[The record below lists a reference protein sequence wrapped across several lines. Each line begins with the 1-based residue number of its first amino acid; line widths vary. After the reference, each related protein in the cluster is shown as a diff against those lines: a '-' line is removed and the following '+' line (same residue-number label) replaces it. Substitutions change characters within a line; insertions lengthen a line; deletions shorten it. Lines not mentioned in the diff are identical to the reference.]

1 VASILATILKCG
13 AVLWLW
19 QADFF
24 QTSMFV
30 VSSTKFRAAAADGE
44 A

>member
-1 VASILATILKCG
+1 VASILAAISKRG
-13 AVLWLW
+13 VVLWLW

-30 VSSTKFRAAAADGE
+30 VSSTKFGAAALGGE

>member
-1 VASILATILKCG
+1 VVSILTAIPKRG
-13 AVLWLW
+13 AVIWLW

-30 VSSTKFRAAAADGE
+30 VSSTKFGATSAGGE